1 MQRERT
7 KMLTENV
14 FEIARKKIG
23 KGHPCFIIAEAGVNH
38 NGRLELALELVDL
51 AAAAGADAIKF
62 QTFQAEKVISSSA
75 PKAKYQVDSVNP
87 SETQL
92 EMVKK
97 LELDESA
104 HIIIAEHCR
113 KKNVMF
119 LSTPFDYESVE
130 LLGRLAVPAFKVGS
144 GELTNLPFLEYL
156 ATQKKPI
163 ILSTGMASLAEVEA
177 GIHCISKFEIPFALL
192 HCVSNYPARPED
204 VNLRA
209 MQTLAEAF
217 KVPVGFSD
225 HTLGIEIS
233 LAAVAMGASI
243 IEKHFTLDKTLVGP
257 DHKASLSP
265 QELKDLVKGIRSIE
279 SAFGDGIK
287 RPAQSELEIA
297 SVARRSIVASCDIP
311 ANVEIS
317 HSMLTYRRPGTG
329 LPPSFFKYLVGRKTK
344 HDIKAEQLIA
354 LEMLQ

>member
-1 MQRERT
+1 M
-7 KMLTENV
+7 
-14 FEIARKKIG
+14 FEIAGKKIG
-23 KGHPCFIIAEAGVNH
+23 AGHPCFVIAEAGVNH
-38 NGRLELALELVDL
+38 NGSLELALKLVDI
-51 AAAAGADAIKF
+51 AASAGADAIKF

-75 PKAKYQVDSVNP
+75 PKAQYQVDSGNP

-104 HIIIAEHCR
+104 HIEIADYCR

-119 LSTPFDYESVE
+119 LSTPFDYESVD
-130 LLGRLAVPAFKVGS
+130 LLERLGVPAFKVGS
-144 GELTNLPFLEYL
+144 GELTNLQFLEYL
-156 ATQKKPI
+156 AKKKKPI
-163 ILSTGMASLAEVEA
+163 ILSTGMACLSEVEC
-177 GIHCISKFEIPFALL
+177 GIEAVSKFGTPLALL

-209 MQTLAEAF
+209 METLSQAF
-217 KVPVGFSD
+217 RVPVGFSD

-233 LAAVAMGASI
+233 LAAAARGASI
-243 IEKHFTLDKTLVGP
+243 IEKHFTIDTSLPGP
-257 DHKASLSP
+257 DHKASLNP
-265 QELKDLVKGIRSIE
+265 HELSSLVSGIRNIQS
-279 SAFGDGIK
+279 SLGDGIK

-311 ANVEIS
+311 ANATIS
-317 HSMLTYRRPGTG
+317 NEMLTYRRPGTG
-329 LPPSFFKYLVGRKTK
+329 LPPSFFKYLLGRKTK
-344 HDIKAEQLIA
+344 HSIRAEQLIA